1 MRKAVFGAVAVAL
14 ALGAGEAKAQFSIPL
29 SVEGRVD
36 YAVPVRDFDD
46 LADEGISWGV
56 GASLG
61 VTPGVGVYGTYSR
74 TEFEVPEIEDAEL
87 QDVGFSV
94 GLTTSLP
101 SMSPGISPW
110 VGAGLVIHGLEFE
123 GDDGGEDGDDGVDE
137 DLGFEVG
144 GGLAVRLAPNV
155 RLTPGIGYRQY
166 GVDVGTLLGTAE
178 FDVQYFTAGV
188 GLNVSF

>member
-1 MRKAVFGAVAVAL
+1 MKKAVFATVAAAL
-14 ALGAGEAKAQFSIPL
+14 VLGAGEAKAQLPIPL

-46 LADEGISWGV
+46 IADEGLSWGV

-61 VTPGVGVYGTYSR
+61 VTPGFGVYATYSQ
-74 TEFEVPEIEDAEL
+74 TEFEAANVANADLEDK
-87 QDVGFSV
+87 GFSV
-94 GLTTSLP
+94 GLTTGLP
-101 SMSPGISPW
+101 SLSPGISPW
-110 VGAGLVIHGLEFE
+110 LGAGLVIHQLELDNE
-123 GDDGGEDGDDGVDE
+123 DDALDGGADE

-144 GGLAVRLAPNV
+144 GGLAVRLAPNI

-166 GVDVGTLLGTAE
+166 GAEVGTLLAPGE
-178 FDVQYFTAGV
+178 FDVSYFTAGV

>member
-1 MRKAVFGAVAVAL
+1 MTKAVFATVAVAL
-14 ALGAGEAKAQFSIPL
+14 ALGAGEAKAQLGIPL

-46 LADEGISWGV
+46 LADEGISWGAGV
-56 GASLG
+56 SLG
-61 VTPGVGVYGTYSR
+61 VSPGIGVYGTYSQ
-74 TEFEVPEIEDAEL
+74 TEFELADFEDAQV
-87 QDVGFSV
+87 QDAGFSV
-94 GLTTSLP
+94 GLTTALP
-101 SMSPGISPW
+101 TMSPGISPW
-110 VGAGLVIHGLEFE
+110 VGAGLVIHQFE
-123 GDDGGEDGDDGVDE
+123 LDTEDGDEDDGIDE

-178 FDVQYFTAGV
+178 FDVTYFTAGV
-188 GLNVSF
+188 GLNISF